1 MEDNSGR
8 INGVKHALDSKT
20 CPSSFPTVK
29 TKYYK
34 NAFIYIFTSFPD
46 ANQTTPTLSSEIGN
60 RHDDVT
66 IKEAG
71 DGNLNFVYIV
81 VATCASFIIQQALTY
96 ERCIG
101 ESLSMII
108 EGECFEAVTSKEH
121 GGLCHEYVP
130 QLDHLDRTIE
140 MQCSEAPHTIL
151 RKGLITAIQYRILA
165 EHMFEYMV
173 DSLFYGSLPY
183 RPTTEHKCAV
193 AECCGNV
200 ELCRLSEQIYKEW
213 RLNRIEPTWVLF
225 HQKLNKDDSGKA
237 YRPAIYNLIQE
248 EYMKEL
254 FHDTLGFGV
263 AKMIRRIGGV
273 DHVEDFESNREGSIR
288 ADSEAKALE
297 LANSLLKEKQ
307 QFLAIGEVISPIMQV
322 QS

>member
-1 MEDNSGR
+1 
-8 INGVKHALDSKT
+8 T
-20 CPSSFPTVK
+20 PS
-29 TKYYK
+29 
-34 NAFIYIFTSFPD
+34 
-46 ANQTTPTLSSEIGN
+46 LSSEIGN

-108 EGECFEAVTSKEH
+108 EGKYFEAVTSKEH
-121 GGLCHEYVP
+121 GGLCREYVP
-130 QLDHLDRTIE
+130 QLDHLDRTIG
-140 MQCSEAPHTIL
+140 MQCSEPPHIIL
-151 RKGLITAIQYRILA
+151 RKGLITAIEYRFLS

-173 DSLFYGSLPY
+173 DSLLY
-183 RPTTEHKCAV
+183 RPTTEDKCAAAV
-193 AECCGNV
+193 NVFVQWLNVVGMWNSVGSVRKLQSMIYRHYLSMAEFHIAM
-200 ELCRLSEQIYKEW
+200 QIYKEW
-213 RLNRIEPTWVLF
+213 RLKRMEQTWDLF
-225 HQKLNKDDSGKA
+225 HQKLNKDESGKA
-237 YRPAIYNLIQE
+237 YLPAIYNLIQE

-254 FHDTLGFGV
+254 FHDTLGFSV
-263 AKMIRRIGGV
+263 AEMIRRIGGV
-273 DHVEDFESNREGSIR
+273 DHVEDFESIREGSIR

-297 LANSLLKEKQ
+297 LANSHLKEKQ

>member
-1 MEDNSGR
+1 MKQIGPISTKSLIEYIER
-8 INGVKHALDSKT
+8 T
-20 CPSSFPTVK
+20 PS
-29 TKYYK
+29 
-34 NAFIYIFTSFPD
+34 
-46 ANQTTPTLSSEIGN
+46 LLSEIGN

-108 EGECFEAVTSKEH
+108 GGEYFEAVTSKEH

-130 QLDHLDRTIE
+130 QLDHLDRTIG
-140 MQCSEAPHTIL
+140 MQCSEPPHIIL
-151 RKGLITAIQYRILA
+151 RKGLITAIEYRFLS

-173 DSLFYGSLPY
+173 DSLLY
-183 RPTTEHKCAV
+183 RPTTEDKCAV

-200 ELCRLSEQIYKEW
+200 ELCRLSEIYKEW
-213 RLNRIEPTWVLF
+213 RLKRMEQTWDLF
-225 HQKLNKDDSGKA
+225 HQKLNKDESGKA
-237 YRPAIYNLIQE
+237 YLPAIYHLIQE

-254 FHDTLGFGV
+254 FHYTLGFGV

-273 DHVEDFESNREGSIR
+273 DHVEDFESIREGSIR

-307 QFLAIGEVISPIMQV
+307 QFLVIGEVISPIMQV